1 MGFTRRRN
9 PDEMK
14 KKTYKKRKLGTKD
27 MEMIWSGFVQAP
39 VYNRSP
45 SSMHERVWSFVLL
58 CVIRTYL

>member
-45 SSMHERVWSFVLL
+45 SSMHER
-58 CVIRTYL
+58 